1 MYTYAFESDTVGNAI
16 KNESSFSKN
25 RINVIK
31 ILLAVPE
38 VIPKRSANITMLGF
52 RLSRTRV
59 SISCS
64 RAGAKFSRIIFV
76 LQKKSKYLMTCI
88 AKFYNKGTAEN

>member
-1 MYTYAFESDTVGNAI
+1 MYAFKSDTVGNAS

-38 VIPKRSANITMLGF
+38 AIPKRSANITMLGF
-52 RLSRTRV
+52 HLSCARV
-59 SISCS
+59 SISS
-64 RAGAKFSRIIFV
+64 ELVSRIMFV
-76 LQKKSKYLMTCI
+76 L
-88 AKFYNKGTAEN
+88 

>member
-1 MYTYAFESDTVGNAI
+1 MPFKSDTVGNAS

-25 RINVIK
+25 RIHVIK

-38 VIPKRSANITMLGF
+38 AIPKRSANITMLGF
-52 RLSRTRV
+52 RLSRTRA

-64 RAGAKFSRIIFV
+64 QV
-76 LQKKSKYLMTCI
+76 LGFLKLYL
-88 AKFYNKGTAEN
+88 FYKNRVKI

>member
-1 MYTYAFESDTVGNAI
+1 MYAFESDTVGNAS

-38 VIPKRSANITMLGF
+38 AFPKRSANITMLGF
-52 RLSRTRV
+52 ALAVPELV
-59 SISCS
+59 SAVPRC
-64 RAGAKFSRIIFV
+64 
-76 LQKKSKYLMTCI
+76 
-88 AKFYNKGTAEN
+88 